1 MYMIKITKNDYYD
14 DDETLIENEDGS
26 CYEDEIGYNY
36 ETAEVEKTYTEL
48 DNLKAENMK
57 LIEKNTSLTEAN
69 SKLFMQI
76 GVEKSG
82 GEKLKHT
89 APMDLRKLGI

>member
-1 MYMIKITKNDYYD
+1 MEMQTKKKYGCINTDQILEAKKGL
-14 DDETLIENEDGS
+14 ETL
-26 CYEDEIGYNY
+26 
-36 ETAEVEKTYTEL
+36 EVEKTYTEL
-48 DNLKAENMK
+48 DNLKAENTK
-57 LIEKNTSLTEAN
+57 LVEKNTSLTEAN

-82 GEKLKHT
+82 GEKPKHV

>member
-1 MYMIKITKNDYYD
+1 MER
-14 DDETLIENEDGS
+14 DELRNKF
-26 CYEDEIGYNY
+26 
-36 ETAEVEKTYTEL
+36 AEVLTVEDQAERSTMLNDMRAEIEKTYTEL
-48 DNLKAENMK
+48 DNLKAENTK
-57 LIEKNTSLTEAN
+57 LVEKNTSLTEAN

-82 GEKLKHT
+82 EEKQKHG

>member
-1 MYMIKITKNDYYD
+1 MNQKNKIILAID
-14 DDETLIENEDGS
+14 
-26 CYEDEIGYNY
+26 
-36 ETAEVEKTYTEL
+36 
-48 DNLKAENMK
+48 
-57 LIEKNTSLTEAN
+57 TSLTEAN